1 MNLTG
6 RLNELTKP
14 LSAFWIGRNSRERK
28 LLAAA
33 MIVIGL
39 GLIYLLLID
48 PALTGRKQLTKSL
61 PVLRQQV
68 AELQAM
74 SKEVSGLSTG
84 GTASVEPVSREGVE
98 TSLTRK
104 GLKPQSVTLIA
115 GENVR
120 VQLAAVPFA
129 GIIDWLGE
137 MQRTALL
144 SVTEANVTALPEPG
158 QVNATLLLRQR
169 KND

>member
-6 RLNELTKP
+6 RLDEFTKP
-14 LSAFWIGRNSRERK
+14 LAAFWIARNPRERT

-33 MIVIGL
+33 AIVIVL

-48 PALTGRKQLTKSL
+48 PALTGRKQLSKNL

-68 AELQAM
+68 AEMQAM
-74 SKEVSGLSTG
+74 SKEVSGLSARSA
-84 GTASVEPVSREGVE
+84 ASVEPISREGVE

-104 GLKPQSVTLIA
+104 GLKPQSVTMIA

-120 VQLAAVPFA
+120 VQLEAVPFA

-137 MQRTALL
+137 VQKAALL

-169 KND
+169 KNE